1 MTHTKKEMD
10 THEKLHEMDHKFNAL
25 WLELGKLEALANL
38 IDLRSDNQEWQAS
51 ERAQFAVCL
60 CCGLIT
66 KTFQDFSSLHDEY
79 QTALTELKPQY
90 SGCR

>member
-10 THEKLHEMDHKFNAL
+10 AHEKLYKMDDKFTEL
-25 WLELGKLEALANL
+25 WSDLGKLDALANL

-51 ERAQFAVCL
+51 ERAQFAVYL

-66 KTFQDFSSLHDEY
+66 KVFQDFSDVHNEY